1 MKHYAFNYT
10 VPPKIPG
17 EWVDRVNQAQDLFL
31 HARDGIYKEGYS
43 FINVPFDSTLL
54 TSVSDLIARK
64 KKVDISMFLVIG
76 IGGSNLGAKAV
87 HEFLHG
93 VYYNDQRPKMSCY
106 FVDTLN
112 TDALAVIVNRMKQI
126 LEKGQQVLIN
136 VISKS
141 GTTTESIVNFNLFL
155 GYLKLYRPETYQQFV
170 VVTSDDGS
178 LLSDIAQKEQF
189 SLLTIPPIIGGR
201 YSVFTAV
208 GLFPLGMLG
217 IDIEDLCNGGKQV
230 VTDVLTNKN
239 NDAVHGAYVSY
250 NQCLEQ
256 KNIHDMFVF
265 GSELTSLGLWYRQL
279 VGESLGKDKKIGITP
294 TVSVGTT
301 DLHSVGQ
308 LYLGGPRDKYVTFVT
323 TNQQRELFFDPQPE
337 LQSLMPMLKKNDVE
351 YVMQA
356 IIEGTKKAY
365 TIDDRSFESW
375 YIPKNAYSCGQFLQC
390 SMMRIVY
397 MAHLF
402 QVNPFDQPHVEL
414 YKSHVREIL
423 RYE

>member
-1 MKHYAFNYT
+1 MKHYEFNYT
-10 VPPKIPG
+10 LPATIP
-17 EWVDRVNQAQDLFL
+17 EAWTQRVRYAQDLFL
-31 HARDGIYKEGYS
+31 HARHGIYQDGYS
-43 FINVPFDSTLL
+43 FINAPFD
-54 TSVSDLIARK
+54 TSLFAGVASLIHQK
-64 KKVDISMFLVIG
+64 QSLNPSMLIIIG
-76 IGGSNLGAKAV
+76 IGGSNLGTKAV

-112 TDALAVIVNRMKQI
+112 ADAVAVILQCMQDVLAQGK
-126 LEKGQQVLIN
+126 QVLIN

-141 GTTTESIVNFNLFL
+141 GSTTETIINFDLFL
-155 GYLKLYRPETYQQFV
+155 SLLKKYRPDNYQEYI
-170 VVTSDDGS
+170 VVTTDADSKFS
-178 LLSDIAQKEQF
+178 SIALRENF
-189 SLLTIPPIIGGR
+189 SLLTIPPVIGGR

-217 IDIEDLCNGGKQV
+217 IDIQELCNGAQQV
-230 VTDVLTNKN
+230 VTDVLSNKN
-239 NDAVHGAYVSY
+239 NDAVHGAYASY

-294 TVSVGTT
+294 TVSVGST

-308 LYLGGPRDKYVTFVT
+308 LYLGGPRDKYVTFVA
-323 TNQQRELFFDPQPE
+323 TNQQQDLFFEPQAE
-337 LQSLMPMLKKNDVE
+337 LKSLMPMFKKNSVE

-365 TIDDRSFESW
+365 TIDDRSFESL
-375 YIPKNAYSCGQFLQC
+375 YIPKNAYSCGQVLQY

-402 QVNPFDQPHVEL
+402 EVNPFDQPHVEL
-414 YKSHVREIL
+414 YKRQVREIL

>member
-1 MKHYAFNYT
+1 M
-10 VPPKIPG
+10 
-17 EWVDRVNQAQDLFL
+17 Q
-31 HARDGIYKEGYS
+31 
-43 FINVPFDSTLL
+43 
-54 TSVSDLIARK
+54 
-64 KKVDISMFLVIG
+64 
-76 IGGSNLGAKAV
+76 
-87 HEFLHG
+87 
-93 VYYNDQRPKMSCY
+93 
-106 FVDTLN
+106 
-112 TDALAVIVNRMKQI
+112 QI

-155 GYLKLYRPETYQQFV
+155 GYLKQYRPETYQQFV

-178 LLSDIAQKEQF
+178 LLSDIAHKEQF

-217 IDIEDLCNGGKQV
+217 VDIQELCHGGQQV
-230 VTDVLTNKN
+230 VTDVLSNKN
-239 NDAVHGAYVSY
+239 NDAVYGAYVSY

-323 TNQQRELFFDPQPE
+323 TNQQCDLFFDSQPE
-337 LQSLMPMLKKNDVE
+337 LQALMPMLKKNDVE

-356 IIEGTKKAY
+356 IIQGTKKAY

-414 YKSHVREIL
+414 YKRHVREIL